1 MPINNG
7 NESEDSSTEELNPQE
22 LRQIASSAIQAMAAD
37 AKRIASRKQT
47 NPQGR
52 DPLGRSPEEI
62 AQQAQEWQ
70 FEIDGDPIGTELD
83 LEIFNEEVSEK
94 LLLATRGAIPSGK
107 RLELIAK
114 VLSDAK
120 RRLEEIKEH
129 YASQREL
136 QKSDLKEPAKHEWD

>member
-70 FEIDGDPIGTELD
+70 NEVDNLLQEVELSM
-83 LEIFNEEVSEK
+83 EELSESTSEK
-94 LLLATRGAIPSGK
+94 MLLSSRGRIPSGK
-107 RLELIAK
+107 RFELTAK
-114 VLSDAK
+114 VLSEAQI
-120 RRLEEIKEH
+120 RLEEIKEY